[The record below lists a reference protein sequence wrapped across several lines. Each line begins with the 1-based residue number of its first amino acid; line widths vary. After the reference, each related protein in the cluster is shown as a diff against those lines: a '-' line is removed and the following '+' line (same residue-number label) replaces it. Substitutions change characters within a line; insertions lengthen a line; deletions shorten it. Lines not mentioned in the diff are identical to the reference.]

1 MSAVAT
7 GVSSVRVSR
16 RSPWERA
23 APALAAGLFAAV
35 YGAISLTR
43 FARWETP
50 SWDNAIFEQ
59 AVAGYAHLRAPIV
72 DIKAPG
78 FNQLG
83 DHFSPILAL
92 LGPVYRVFPYAQTL
106 LVAQA
111 VLVGLSVLP
120 IGRAALRMLGTGRG
134 LAVTVAYG
142 LSFGVQA
149 AISADFHE
157 VAFAAPLLAF
167 AGEAGLRG
175 RWRSAACW
183 CLPLL
188 LVKEDLG
195 LTVAAIGVVAA
206 LAGARRVGWLLAAA
220 GVVGAAMTVLV
231 IIPAFNRS
239 GSFDYWS
246 LVGGGGGPSLWHN
259 FFAAGWQFKAGA
271 LAATFGITGFVAL
284 RSPWALA
291 TIPTLAWRFAGDRA
305 TFWGV
310 EWQYSLVLMP
320 IVFIAALDGQAR
332 IRARE
337 SASTSTGVG
346 ASPVTGPSARS
357 DAGPGRWLRFAAR
370 AAPKLPAAMLAGAL
384 VACLWLPTRGLVDGA
399 AYRPNPRVAAAAAVI
414 ALMPPGASVETN
426 RGPITHLTS
435 RYRVYWFDSIGGA
448 VIPDF
453 VLSDTHTDTHTD
465 FDGDL
470 VAFAQQQHPGATY
483 RLIYDHDGYQLAQ
496 RTGE

>member
-7 GVSSVRVSR
+7 PVSSARVSR
-16 RSPWERA
+16 GRLWEQA

-35 YGAISLTR
+35 YSAISLTR

-72 DIKAPG
+72 DIRAPG
-78 FNQLG
+78 FTQLG

-92 LGPVYRVFPYAQTL
+92 LGPVYRVFPHAQTL

-111 VLVGLSVLP
+111 VLVALSVLP

-134 LAVTVAYG
+134 LAVTGAYG

-175 RWRSAACW
+175 RWRAAACW

-195 LTVAAIGVVAA
+195 LTVAAIGVVAV
-206 LAGARRVGWLLAAA
+206 LAGARRIGWLLTAA
-220 GVVGAAMTVLV
+220 GVIGAAMTVFV

-239 GSFDYWS
+239 GAFDYWS
-246 LVGGGGGPSLWHN
+246 LVGGAGGPSLWHN
-259 FFAAGWQFKAGA
+259 FFASGWQFKTGA

-320 IVFIAALDGQAR
+320 IVFIAALDGLAR

-337 SASTSTGVG
+337 SAG
-346 ASPVTGPSARS
+346 ADT
-357 DAGPGRWLRFAAR
+357 DAGPNRWYRFAAR

-384 VACLWLPTRGLVDGA
+384 VACLWLPIRGLVDDA
-399 AYRPNPRVAAAAAVI
+399 AYRPNPRAAAAAAAI

-448 VIPDF
+448 VTPDF

-496 RTGE
+496 RASP